1 MEAKL
6 YELESF
12 KSNLFEIP
20 QFQRTYAWREDDWDA
35 FWTTIAEA
43 GINIVFGNATQFIPP
58 IFMGAIVLQ
67 ELPAARVN
75 GSQLHRFAIIDGQQ
89 RFVTFSVFGAVLRD
103 FYFGTG
109 SDLWERVSERLLTV
123 STSLNNTDLKSKL
136 KLQEKDQEVYE
147 QIISRKDA
155 IAWKKCYEGK
165 HPLNQLYKF
174 FWGKLS
180 TPILEHFEMIST
192 ADIANE
198 QMDGMQKISDE
209 KHQTRFA
216 EFLTSS
222 SYRDYSSEELFN
234 PSVLA
239 DLLDKHIKLA
249 VIKIGTEDN
258 EIAFEVFDTLNAKG
272 VELTE
277 VDKFKNGYF
286 MLLPSD
292 SQEIYQ
298 KYWLPIESES
308 EKYQYLSLEQFFHEE
323 TIRRFGWVP
332 SDKTYQKLMTHI
344 KMQSRSMSSEN
355 GKINQDLFRKNVIE
369 QLSQIKDSYHAY
381 EIVKTGVDKLA
392 GKDSSGKKFSNYLQF
407 FKRIGVVPLTPIL
420 MDLIK
425 FTEGYRSD
433 KEVMKEL
440 LGCLHSLQSFV
451 ARRVLGGIAPQQLRS
466 TVSSLPKDLA
476 TYTQEC
482 TPENLRRYREELDQI
497 LLTKGSDRFPN
508 DATLLS
514 NVNRDLYNKTGKK
527 ESLFVVLWE
536 LQRQLSREDEAN
548 SIPAYGTGDNAFSI
562 EHVLPQGMSKND
574 KEQDVMEPGWR
585 QLWNDWKVKD
595 PELQFMSTVHSIG
608 NLTLLQNPVNS
619 KVGNTLFE
627 KKKSI
632 YVEHTRLKI
641 SDDILNSIQWTPD
654 EITSRA
660 TNLIN
665 LAICRWPY
673 PQAK

>member
-1 MEAKL
+1 
-6 YELESF
+6 
-12 KSNLFEIP
+12 
-20 QFQRTYAWREDDWDA
+20 
-35 FWTTIAEA
+35 
-43 GINIVFGNATQFIPP
+43 
-58 IFMGAIVLQ
+58 
-67 ELPAARVN
+67 
-75 GSQLHRFAIIDGQQ
+75 
-89 RFVTFSVFGAVLRD
+89 
-103 FYFGTG
+103 
-109 SDLWERVSERLLTV
+109 
-123 STSLNNTDLKSKL
+123 
-136 KLQEKDQEVYE
+136 
-147 QIISRKDA
+147 
-155 IAWKKCYEGK
+155 
-165 HPLNQLYKF
+165 
-174 FWGKLS
+174 
-180 TPILEHFEMIST
+180 
-192 ADIANE
+192 
-198 QMDGMQKISDE
+198 
-209 KHQTRFA
+209 
-216 EFLTSS
+216 
-222 SYRDYSSEELFN
+222 
-234 PSVLA
+234 
-239 DLLDKHIKLA
+239 
-249 VIKIGTEDN
+249 
-258 EIAFEVFDTLNAKG
+258 
-272 VELTE
+272 
-277 VDKFKNGYF
+277 
-286 MLLPSD
+286 
-292 SQEIYQ
+292 
-298 KYWLPIESES
+298 
-308 EKYQYLSLEQFFHEE
+308 
-323 TIRRFGWVP
+323 
-332 SDKTYQKLMTHI
+332 
-344 KMQSRSMSSEN
+344 MSSEN

-476 TYTQEC
+476 TYTLEC